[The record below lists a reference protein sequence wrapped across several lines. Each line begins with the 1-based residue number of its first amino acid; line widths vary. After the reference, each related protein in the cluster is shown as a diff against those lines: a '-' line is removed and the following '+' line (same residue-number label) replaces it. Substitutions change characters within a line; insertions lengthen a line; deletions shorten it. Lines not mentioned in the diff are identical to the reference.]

1 MENFDEKE
9 FEQFYNG
16 ELDEEEPSTTDETA
30 DGEDNQTPDNE
41 EQNIDNYA
49 GSENTEEQANQE
61 PIEEESQTL
70 AEPNDGTIRQEPV
83 DNSGENNGETI
94 DTPEETTEI
103 ETQNIGSDMLGK
115 YQVSQDE
122 LDNALRLYSTLRDTE
137 FTANGKQ
144 TKSSLDPDALIQ
156 GQQMK
161 AGFSARME
169 SFNKYK
175 PYMPDIKALIDAGV
189 LGNSEQVN
197 YAIDLLKKD
206 DNAIKKLMKDT
217 GVTVDKMV
225 EEEFDENEVQ
235 YEPNNYRPS
244 ESELALEEAMEIASS
259 VGVGDK
265 LVGEL
270 NKFDPQSLQTFAED
284 PAIRADVI
292 KHMQDGT
299 YDEVMQTMQSMEAND
314 VYGGFRNLPT
324 INKYAQAYKQWADTL
339 LTNNINMSNPQQG
352 VPANATID
360 QSQVNAEKDKIA
372 AQQEA
377 EKYKL
382 LAEEREKELN
392 EQRRKAS
399 SLNSGSKRV
408 VESKTK
414 SDTDVLKMGAA
425 DFDKY
430 LDDFFE
436 GKVSL

>member
-1 MENFDEKE
+1 MEDFDEKE
-9 FEQFYNG
+9 FEQFYNE
-16 ELDEEEPSTTDETA
+16 ELEEETPDTTDAIA
-30 DGEDNQTPDNE
+30 DGEDNQNADTGTTDPVVD
-41 EQNIDNYA
+41 
-49 GSENTEEQANQE
+49 TEPEVTSVDTE
-61 PIEEESQTL
+61 PTL
-70 AEPNDGTIRQEPV
+70 AEPDDGTIRQEPV
-83 DNSGENNGETI
+83 NNSSDNGETI
-94 DTPEETTEI
+94 DTPADTTEI
-103 ETQNIGSDMLGK
+103 ENTVQDDNSDVLNR
-115 YQVSQDE
+115 YQVTQDE

-137 FTANGKQ
+137 FTANGER

-235 YEPNNYRPS
+235 YQPNNYRPS

-270 NKFDPQSLQTFAED
+270 NKFDPQSLQTFAEN

-299 YDEVMQTMQSMEAND
+299 YDEVMQTVAVMEAND
-314 VYGGFRNLPT
+314 VYGGFRNLSS
-324 INKYAQAYKQWADTL
+324 INKYGQAYTKWADTL
-339 LTNNINMSNPQQG
+339 LNNNITKQPQQV
-352 VPANATID
+352 VPNSAATVD
-360 QSQVNAEKDKIA
+360 PTQVNAEKDRIV

-399 SLNSGSKRV
+399 SLNGGSNRV
-408 VESKTK
+408 VESSSN
-414 SDTDVLKMGAA
+414 SDTDVMKLGAA